1 MTLFHRIIRVQVAGL
16 TLTEPRIAASV
27 DFPADKTQATGT
39 VNIYNL
45 APANAE
51 RIYERGESITIQAG
65 YPSTIATIFDGSVQR
80 PRRHRQ
86 ELAHIT
92 HMTLGDQVHNIA
104 RLGGETTRS
113 YDGPVSVR
121 QVAQDIV
128 ADMGLVVGPLDAIPG
143 GATITNFVWNGPS
156 QVGLTVATKRFNVK
170 WFEDDGVIRFRAIDN
185 AQPQPD
191 APTVTITPDTGL
203 VGTPQETDEGAE
215 VVMFLNPQVK
225 RGGIMNVQSSA
236 LSGRFRTVALR
247 HDADNWSGPFTTW
260 ADLRPL

>member
-39 VNIYNL
+39 VNVYNL

-92 HMTLGDQVHNIA
+92 HMTLGDQVHNIT
-104 RLGGETTRS
+104 RPGLGGVTNRS

-121 QVAQDIV
+121 T
-128 ADMGLVVGPLDAIPG
+128 GCSGYCSGHGVGG
-143 GATITNFVWNGPS
+143 WTIGCHS
-156 QVGLTVATKRFNVK
+156 R
-170 WFEDDGVIRFRAIDN
+170 
-185 AQPQPD
+185 
-191 APTVTITPDTGL
+191 
-203 VGTPQETDEGAE
+203 
-215 VVMFLNPQVK
+215 
-225 RGGIMNVQSSA
+225 
-236 LSGRFRTVALR
+236 
-247 HDADNWSGPFTTW
+247 
-260 ADLRPL
+260 